1 MFRYLAN
8 KFGPLPEDKSK
19 VFLLHPLQLSRWLEA
34 AWAAAPNVPVLG
46 NNLGAAAQLGSGT
59 VIQDFDMPEALLKTL
74 EPGIVLARPG
84 DFDGTADRH
93 TTPLMWDHMIYAY
106 LIESTGVYEIIAQI
120 LARIVRGETLGK
132 LSPETLQ
139 WARATE
145 ELLFRSPPPFS
156 IGGVQSEIRPNIR
169 VARRTAFVEMFGLEL
184 PHPLPL
190 ASDAGEAQ
198 PPWKL
203 YIGNGANTGFGERW
217 NELLTQIWIGYEN
230 RGNQSGT
237 NATDAE
243 YVALLCQAIDDMLG
257 NRRQGGRLARE
268 ELRYVSDLS
277 WCHLTVEFNTPLVQD
292 LQATATTPAERLA
305 KLGARVGMVPAPRSM
320 ELFELADLMS
330 GLLWGIELGLYN
342 SGPQAAALFLPLT
355 LGGPPT
361 RLNID
366 VNRIIDLWQSATGTR
381 IKTAAGSPA
390 GAPGARLSAQP
401 LRVPSLGP
409 APVAVATAAASNG
422 SQSLGTPR

>member
-8 KFGPLPEDKSK
+8 KFAPPPQDKSK
-19 VFLLHPLQLSRWLEA
+19 VFLIHPLQLSRWLEA

-46 NNLGAAAQLGSGT
+46 NDQGAAAQLGSGT
-59 VIQDFDMPEALLKTL
+59 VIQDFDMPEALLKTI
-74 EPGIVLARPG
+74 EPGIDLTRPG
-84 DFDGTADRH
+84 DFNVSAGRH
-93 TTPLMWDHMIYAY
+93 TTPLLWDHMIYAY

-120 LARIVRGETLGK
+120 LARIVQGETLGK

-156 IGGVQSEIRPNIR
+156 IGGVQSEVRPDIRKSR
-169 VARRTAFVEMFGLEL
+169 CDAYCDMFGFGL
-184 PHPLPL
+184 PHRLPPSS
-190 ASDAGEAQ
+190 AADGAQ
-198 PPWKL
+198 PPGKL
-203 YIGNGANTGFGERW
+203 DIGNCANAGFGERW

-243 YVALLCQAIDDMLG
+243 YLALLCQAIDDMLG

-268 ELRYVSDLS
+268 EMRYVADLS
-277 WCHLTVEFNTPLVQD
+277 WCHLTVELDTPLVQD

-342 SGPQAAALFLPLT
+342 TGPQAAALFLPPT
-355 LGGPPT
+355 PTSPPT
-361 RLNID
+361 KLNIE

-390 GAPGARLSAQP
+390 GAPGARVSAQP
-401 LRVPSLGP
+401 LRVPSLAP
-409 APVAVATAAASNG
+409 APVAVATAASSNG
-422 SQSLGTPR
+422 SQPLGAPR